1 MVRTESQDELVRG
14 NKAMN
19 EQKAC
24 SEVSEKNL
32 ESLTQII
39 PPRRRLTSVS
49 TGEARRKLR
58 MEARLVIIAGAN
70 RGAIVWLDKD
80 EILIGREATCEVCLK
95 DEEVSRKQCAV
106 KADNGSFRIMD
117 FSSRNGS
124 FVNGVPIREKFLQ
137 HGDKIRIGATEL
149 VFLENDEPPT
159 PTPPVEDKVPE
170 LTNRILYPGSKE
182 LVLEANIAN
191 KIAPYLSPK
200 AVPVQIP
207 VPVAPA
213 LTDVSP
219 IDGNASLFQFIK
231 IIRRQ
236 RWKLLAFVAVAIMAA
251 VGVQLI
257 VPKDYE
263 ATALVKVERHTAG
276 GVVGQEASQV
286 SSVDDMDQ
294 IIATEIELA
303 LSDPVLRPVVERY
316 KLLPVK
322 SKRGVG
328 SVSTGLA
335 QLFQFLRNARGAG
348 VPDPLGPIATAGG
361 SVATM
366 ENTDR
371 TASQQNGPPPI
382 RLDSLKVTRSPSS
395 YLIRISYR
403 AHDPKLAAD
412 VANAVAQSLS
422 EHANDTGKS
431 SYEKLSAL
439 VAQDMSELR
448 SKMQASAQQLAEY
461 EKELNMVDPEQRVTI
476 LSARLGQLNTDLTAA
491 QDERIRR
498 EAILAQVDKSNT
510 LASAQAAQA
519 AAQDPLLSEAVQRLN
534 VARQQFTSVRSYYA
548 EGHPEYVK
556 AQKQVQEVE
565 AQVNELKA
573 RAKERAAA
581 DYQQAL
587 GREKLLSS
595 VLQQSKAE
603 SDSLKART
611 YQYEQIK
618 GEADNDK
625 KIYDDL
631 ATRTR
636 LAGINQ
642 QFQNATVLLAAQ
654 ALAPHEPVFPKLLIN
669 LPVAVILSGILGIL
683 IAVLASVLDN
693 SFADGEEAASQ
704 LRVDVLAEIP
714 YAKGLPG
721 ISREKGLAEDS
732 AFSAK
737 LNAAYREA
745 IRNLRAALNGVS
757 SYRPIRSLVIT
768 SAVPG
773 EGKSTTAAQ
782 LALAYVKAGKRVLL
796 VDANFSRPTLDPH
809 LLVCSTPRK
818 FKVASRVGFTDV
830 LKGKASCTDAIIQLA
845 QPGLSLMPAGR
856 MSRTAADLISTR
868 ASAIMAKLCQDFD
881 LVIVDAPPVLAA
893 SEAQELA
900 AVADAVL
907 LLTKAAETG
916 AKQVSDAMSAL
927 SRARANVVGLV
938 LNQVKSNVV
947 ADARA
952 SYHLEATDSFIL
964 PRLNA

>member
-1 MVRTESQDELVRG
+1 MVCTESNDELVHG
-14 NKAMN
+14 KKAMN
-19 EQKAC
+19 EEKAC
-24 SEVSEKNL
+24 SEVPEMNL
-32 ESLTQII
+32 EGLTQII
-39 PPRRRLTSVS
+39 PPRRRLRSVS

-58 MEARLVIIAGAN
+58 TEARLVIIAGPN
-70 RGAIVWLDKD
+70 KGAIVWLDEE
-80 EILIGREATCEVCLK
+80 EILIGREAKCEVSLI
-95 DEEVSRKQCAV
+95 DEAVSRKQCAV
-106 KADNGSFRIMD
+106 KADKGSFLITD
-117 FSSRNGS
+117 FNSRNGS
-124 FVNGVPIREKFLQ
+124 FVNGVPVHEKVLQ
-137 HGDKIRIGATEL
+137 HGDKIRVGATEL

-159 PTPPVEDKVPE
+159 PTPVEDKILE
-170 LTNRILYPGSKE
+170 LPSRIPYAASTE
-182 LVLEANIAN
+182 LALEANIPN
-191 KIAPYLSPK
+191 KISPCPSPK
-200 AVPVQIP
+200 PALPQIP
-207 VPVAPA
+207 VPGA
-213 LTDVSP
+213 LGLMDMSP
-219 IDGNASLFQFIK
+219 IDGSASLSKLVK

-236 RWKLLAFVAVAIMAA
+236 RWKLLAFVAVAILAA
-251 VGVQLI
+251 VGVQVI
-257 VPKDYE
+257 VPKVYE
-263 ATALVKVERHTAG
+263 GTALVKVERHTAG

-294 IIATEIELA
+294 VIATEIELA
-303 LSDPVLRPVVERY
+303 LSDPVLRPVAERY
-316 KLLPVK
+316 KLLPAK
-322 SKRGVG
+322 SNNR
-328 SVSTGLA
+328 SS
-335 QLFQFLRNARGAG
+335 
-348 VPDPLGPIATAGG
+348 
-361 SVATM
+361 
-366 ENTDR
+366 
-371 TASQQNGPPPI
+371 ASQQNGPAPI
-382 RLDSLKVTRSPSS
+382 RLDALKVTRSPSS

-439 VAQDMSELR
+439 VAQDMSDLR

-476 LSARLGQLNTDLTAA
+476 VSARLGQLNTDLTAA

-498 EAILAQVDKSNT
+498 EAILAQVDNSNT

-519 AAQDPLLSEAVQRLN
+519 AAQDPMLSEALQRLN
-534 VARQQFTSVRSYYA
+534 VTRQQFTSVRSYYA

-565 AQVNELKA
+565 AQVNELRA

-587 GREKLLSS
+587 GREKRLFS
-595 VLQQSKAE
+595 VLQQTKAE
-603 SDSLKART
+603 ADSLKART
-611 YQYEQIK
+611 YQYEQLK
-618 GEADNDK
+618 GEAVNDK

-631 ATRTR
+631 AARTR

-642 QFQNATVLLAAQ
+642 QFQNATVLLAVQ
-654 ALAPHEPVFPKLLIN
+654 ALPAREPVFPKLLIN

-683 IAVLASVLDN
+683 FAVFAGLLDN
-693 SFADGEEAASQ
+693 SFADGEEVASQ

-714 YAKGLPG
+714 HAKGLLG
-721 ISREKGLAEDS
+721 ISAKKGLAEDS

-737 LNAAYREA
+737 LNAAYTEA

-773 EGKSTTAAQ
+773 EGTSTTAAQ
-782 LALAYVKAGKRVLL
+782 LALAYAKTGKRVLL
-796 VDANFSRPTLDPH
+796 VDANFSHPTLDPN
-809 LLVCSTPRK
+809 LLVCSTRRK
-818 FKVASRVGFTDV
+818 FKVDSRVGFTDV
-830 LKGKASCTDAIIQLA
+830 LKGKAACADAIIQLA

-856 MSRTAADLISTR
+856 MSRTAADLIGTR
-868 ASAIMAKLCQDFD
+868 ASAVMAKLCLDFD
-881 LVIVDAPPVLAA
+881 LVLVDAPPVLAA

-900 AVADAVL
+900 GVADGVVL
-907 LLTKAAETG
+907 LTRAAETG
-916 AKQVSDAMSAL
+916 AKQVSDAIWAL

-938 LNQVKSNVV
+938 LNQVKSNDV

-952 SYHLEATDSFIL
+952 SYHLEAINSNDSIIL

>member
-1 MVRTESQDELVRG
+1 MVCTESKDELVDG
-14 NKAMN
+14 KNAMN
-19 EQKAC
+19 ERKAY
-24 SEVSEKNL
+24 SEAPEMNL
-32 ESLTQII
+32 EGLTQII
-39 PPRRRLTSVS
+39 PPRRRLPSAS
-49 TGEARRKLR
+49 TDEARRKLR
-58 MEARLVIIAGAN
+58 TEARLVIITGPN
-70 RGAIVWLDKD
+70 KGMIVWLDKE
-80 EILIGREATCEVCLK
+80 EIVIGREAKCEVSLV
-95 DEEVSRKQCAV
+95 DEAVSRKQCAV
-106 KADNGSFRIMD
+106 KADNGSFLITD

-124 FVNGVPIREKFLQ
+124 FVNGVPIREKVLQ
-137 HGDKIRIGATEL
+137 HGDKIRIGASEL

-159 PTPPVEDKVPE
+159 PMPVEDQSLE
-170 LTNRILYPGSKE
+170 LTNRIAYPGSTE
-182 LVLEANIAN
+182 FALEASIPNRIS
-191 KIAPYLSPK
+191 PYPSPK
-200 AVPVQIP
+200 PVPAQIP
-207 VPVAPA
+207 VPVAPG
-213 LTDVSP
+213 LMDMSP
-219 IDGNASLFQFIK
+219 IDGNASLSKLIK
-231 IIRRQ
+231 VIRRQ
-236 RWKLLAFVAVAIMAA
+236 QWKLLAFVAVAILAA
-251 VGVQLI
+251 VGVQLV
-257 VPKDYE
+257 VPKVYE

-276 GVVGQEASQV
+276 GVVGQEAAQV

-294 IIATEIELA
+294 VIATEIELA

-316 KLLPVK
+316 KLLPAK
-322 SKRGVG
+322 STNRK
-328 SVSTGLA
+328 ST
-335 QLFQFLRNARGAG
+335 
-348 VPDPLGPIATAGG
+348 
-361 SVATM
+361 
-366 ENTDR
+366 
-371 TASQQNGPPPI
+371 SQQNGPAPI

-431 SYEKLSAL
+431 SYEKLSTL
-439 VAQDMSELR
+439 VAQDMSDLR

-476 LSARLGQLNTDLTAA
+476 VSARLSQLNTDLTAA

-498 EAILAQVDKSNT
+498 EAILAQVDNSNT

-519 AAQDPLLSEAVQRLN
+519 AAQDPMLSEALQRLN

-565 AQVNELKA
+565 AQVNELRA

-587 GREKLLSS
+587 GREKRLSS
-595 VLQQSKAE
+595 VLQETKAE
-603 SDSLKART
+603 ADSLKSRT
-611 YQYEQIK
+611 YQYEQLK

-631 ATRTR
+631 STRTR

-654 ALAPHEPVFPKLLIN
+654 ALPARDAVFPKLFIN

-683 IAVLASVLDN
+683 FAVFASVFDN

-714 YAKGLPG
+714 LAKGLLG
-721 ISREKGLAEDS
+721 ISSKKGLAEDS

-737 LNAAYREA
+737 LNAAYTEA

-757 SYRPIRSLVIT
+757 SYRPIRNLVIT

-773 EGKSTTAAQ
+773 EGTSTTAAQ
-782 LALAYVKAGKRVLL
+782 LALAYAKTGKRVLL
-796 VDANFSRPTLDPH
+796 VDANFSHPSLDPN
-809 LLVCSTPRK
+809 LLVCSTPKK
-818 FKVASRVGFTDV
+818 FKVDSRVGFTDV
-830 LKGKASCTDAIIQLA
+830 LKGKASCADAIIQLA

-868 ASAIMAKLCQDFD
+868 ASAVMAKLCLGFD
-881 LVIVDAPPVLAA
+881 LVLVDAPPVLAA

-900 AVADAVL
+900 GVADGVL

-927 SRARANVVGLV
+927 SRARANVIGLV
-938 LNQVKSNVV
+938 LNQVKSNDV

-952 SYHLEATDSFIL
+952 SYHLEALNSNDSIIL

>member
-1 MVRTESQDELVRG
+1 MISTESKHESVRG
-14 NKAMN
+14 KAIN
-19 EQKAC
+19 EEKAC
-24 SEVSEKNL
+24 SEVPENNL
-32 ESLTQII
+32 EGLTQII
-39 PPRRRLTSVS
+39 PPRRRLTNLS
-49 TGEARRKLR
+49 TGEARRKLG

-70 RGAIVWLDKD
+70 RGAIAWLDKG
-80 EILIGREATCEVCLK
+80 EILIGRDATCEVCLK
-95 DEEVSRKQCAV
+95 DEAISRKQCAV
-106 KADNGSFRIMD
+106 KADKGSFLITD

-124 FVNGVPIREKFLQ
+124 FVNGVPIREKVLQ
-137 HGDKIRIGATEL
+137 HGDKIRIGTTEL
-149 VFLENDEPPT
+149 VFLENDEPPSAA
-159 PTPPVEDKVPE
+159 PVEDKVLE
-170 LTNRILYPGSKE
+170 LTNRIPYPGSKE
-182 LVLEANIAN
+182 LVLEANIPN
-191 KIAPYLSPK
+191 QIVPCPSPK
-200 AVPVQIP
+200 PVPVQIP
-207 VPVAPA
+207 VPVAPP

-219 IDGNASLFQFIK
+219 IDGSASLSQFIK

-236 RWKLLAFVAVAIMAA
+236 RRKLLAFVAVAVLAA
-251 VGVQLI
+251 VGVQLV
-257 VPKDYE
+257 VPKVYE
-263 ATALVKVERHTAG
+263 ASALVKVERHTAG

-294 IIATEIELA
+294 VMATEIEMA

-316 KLLPVK
+316 KLLPAK
-322 SKRGVG
+322 SN
-328 SVSTGLA
+328 SS
-335 QLFQFLRNARGAG
+335 
-348 VPDPLGPIATAGG
+348 
-361 SVATM
+361 
-366 ENTDR
+366 
-371 TASQQNGPPPI
+371 ASQQSGPAPI
-382 RLDSLKVTRSPSS
+382 LLRSLTVMRVPSS

-403 AHDPKLAAD
+403 DHDPKLAAD

-422 EHANDTGKS
+422 EHANDTGRS
-431 SYEKLSAL
+431 SYEKLSEL

-448 SKMQASAQQLAEY
+448 SKMQGSAQQLAEY

-476 LSARLGQLNTDLTAA
+476 LSARLTQLNTDLTAA

-498 EAILAQVDKSNT
+498 EAILAQVDNSNS

-519 AAQDPLLSEAVQRLN
+519 AAQDPLLSEALQRLN

-565 AQVNELKA
+565 AQVNELQA

-581 DYQQAL
+581 DYQQAQ
-587 GREKLLSS
+587 GREKRLSS
-595 VLQQSKAE
+595 VLQQTKAE
-603 SDSLKART
+603 ADSLKTRT
-611 YQYEQIK
+611 YQYEQLK

-642 QFQNATVLLAAQ
+642 QFHNATVLLAAQ
-654 ALAPHEPVFPKLLIN
+654 ARTPREAVFPKLLIN

-683 IAVLASVLDN
+683 IAVCASVLNN

-714 YAKGLPG
+714 YAKGLSSIFP
-721 ISREKGLAEDS
+721 EKGLAEGS
-732 AFSAK
+732 ARSAK
-737 LNAAYREA
+737 LNAAYKEA

-757 SYRPIRSLVIT
+757 SHRPIRNLVIT

-782 LALAYVKAGKRVLL
+782 LAVAYAKTGKRVLL
-796 VDANFSRPTLDPH
+796 VDANFSRPTLDPQ
-809 LLVCSTPRK
+809 LLVCSTRRK
-818 FKVASRVGFTDV
+818 FKVASPVGFTDV
-830 LKGKASCTDAIIQLA
+830 LKGKASCSDAIIQLA

-856 MSRTAADLISTR
+856 ISRTAADLISTR
-868 ASAIMAKLCQDFD
+868 VSAVLAKLCLEFD

-900 AVADAVL
+900 GVADGVL
-907 LLTKAAETG
+907 LLTKAAETD
-916 AKQVSDAMSAL
+916 AKQVSDAMAAL

-938 LNQVKSNVV
+938 LNQVKSNDV
-947 ADARA
+947 ADSRA
-952 SYHLEATDSFIL
+952 SYHLGATESFML
-964 PRLNA
+964 PQLNA

>member
-1 MVRTESQDELVRG
+1 MINTETTDESVG
-14 NKAMN
+14 GKQAMN
-19 EQKAC
+19 EQQAC
-24 SEVSEKNL
+24 SQVPENNL
-32 ESLTQII
+32 GCLTQII
-39 PPRRRLTSVS
+39 PPRQRKTYMSRM
-49 TGEARRKLR
+49 GEARRQLR

-80 EILIGREATCEVCLK
+80 EILIGREAICEVCLK
-95 DEEVSRKQCAV
+95 DDAVSRKQCAV
-106 KADNGSFRIMD
+106 KADKGSFLITD

-124 FVNGVPIREKFLQ
+124 FVNGVPIREKVLQ

-149 VFLENDEPPT
+149 VFLENDEPPI
-159 PTPPVEDKVPE
+159 PTPVEDKVLE
-170 LTNRILYPGSKE
+170 LTNRILYPASKE
-182 LVLEANIAN
+182 LVLETNLPNQIARCPSQ
-191 KIAPYLSPK
+191 KP
-200 AVPVQIP
+200 VPVQIP
-207 VPVAPA
+207 VPAGPA

-219 IDGNASLFQFIK
+219 IDGSASLSQFIK
-231 IIRRQ
+231 ILRRH
-236 RWKLLAFVAVAIMAA
+236 RGKLLAFVAVAILAA
-251 VGVQLI
+251 VGFQFI
-257 VPKDYE
+257 VPKVYE
-263 ATALVKVERHTAG
+263 ATAVVKVERHTAG

-294 IIATEIELA
+294 MIATMIELA

-322 SKRGVG
+322 SKNH
-328 SVSTGLA
+328 SA
-335 QLFQFLRNARGAG
+335 
-348 VPDPLGPIATAGG
+348 
-361 SVATM
+361 
-366 ENTDR
+366 
-371 TASQQNGPPPI
+371 ASELNGPAPI
-382 RLDSLKVTRSPSS
+382 VLNSLKVTRVPSS
-395 YLIRISYR
+395 YLIHISYR

-448 SKMQASAQQLAEY
+448 SKMQGSAQQLAEY

-476 LSARLGQLNTDLTAA
+476 LSARLAQLNTDLTTA

-498 EAILAQVDKSNT
+498 EAILAQVDSSNT

-519 AAQDPLLSEAVQRLN
+519 AAQDPLLSEAIQRLN

-565 AQVNELKA
+565 AQVNEIKA

-581 DYQQAL
+581 DYQQAV
-587 GREKLLSS
+587 GREKRLFS
-595 VLQQSKAE
+595 VLQQTKAE
-603 SDSLKART
+603 GDSLKART
-611 YQYEQIK
+611 YQYEQLK

-642 QFQNATVLLAAQ
+642 QFQNATVLLAAL

-669 LPVAVILSGILGIL
+669 LPVAVILSGVLGIL
-683 IAVLASVLDN
+683 VAVFASVLDK

-714 YAKGLPG
+714 HAKGL
-721 ISREKGLAEDS
+721 SSVSSEKALAEDS
-732 AFSAK
+732 ARSAK
-737 LNAAYREA
+737 LNAGYREA
-745 IRNLRAALNGVS
+745 IRKLRAALNGVS
-757 SYRPIRSLVIT
+757 SYRPIRNLVIT

-782 LALAYVKAGKRVLL
+782 LALAYAQTGKRVLL
-796 VDANFSRPTLDPH
+796 VDANFHRPTLD
-809 LLVCSTPRK
+809 RI
-818 FKVASRVGFTDV
+818 FRVASRVGFADV

-845 QPGLSLMPAGR
+845 QPGLSLMPVGQ
-856 MSRTAADLISTR
+856 MSRTAANLISTR
-868 ASAIMAKLCQDFD
+868 ASAVMARLLGYGNFDGSTQLDFD

-900 AVADAVL
+900 AVADGVL
-907 LLTKAAETG
+907 LLTKAGETD

-938 LNQVKSNVV
+938 LNQVKSNAV
-947 ADARA
+947 ADSRD
-952 SYHLEATDSFIL
+952 SYHLEVTGSFML

>member
-1 MVRTESQDELVRG
+1 MIYTQSKDELVLG
-14 NKAMN
+14 KQAMN
-19 EQKAC
+19 EQKAG
-24 SEVSEKNL
+24 SDVPEKNL
-32 ESLTQII
+32 EGFTQII
-39 PPRRRLTSVS
+39 PPVKRLTSVS
-49 TGEARRKLR
+49 TAEARRKLR
-58 MEARLVIIAGAN
+58 MEARLVILAGIN
-70 RGAIVWLDKD
+70 RGRIVWLDKD
-80 EILIGREATCEVCLK
+80 EILIGREEGCEICLN
-95 DEEVSRKQCAV
+95 DEAVSRKQCAV
-106 KADNGSFRIMD
+106 KADNGSFLITD

-124 FVNGVPIREKFLQ
+124 FVNGLRICEKVLQ

-149 VFLENDEPPT
+149 VFLENDELPT
-159 PTPPVEDKVPE
+159 STAVEDNVPK
-170 LTNRILYPGSKE
+170 LPDSMRYLGSKE
-182 LVLEANIAN
+182 LVLEPNIAN
-191 KIAPYLSPK
+191 KVAPYLSPK
-200 AVPVQIP
+200 ADPVQIP

-213 LTDVSP
+213 PTDMSP
-219 IDGNASLFQFIK
+219 IDGSASLSQFIK
-231 IIRRQ
+231 IVRRQ
-236 RWKLLAFVAVAIMAA
+236 RRKLMAFVAVAILAA

-257 VPKDYE
+257 VPKVYE

-294 IIATEIELA
+294 VIATEIELA
-303 LSDPVLRPVVERY
+303 QSDPVLRPVVERY

-322 SKRGVG
+322 SKNSR
-328 SVSTGLA
+328 S
-335 QLFQFLRNARGAG
+335 
-348 VPDPLGPIATAGG
+348 
-361 SVATM
+361 
-366 ENTDR
+366 
-371 TASQQNGPPPI
+371 ASQQNGAAPI
-382 RLDSLKVTRSPSS
+382 RLDALKVTRSPSS

-403 AHDPKLAAD
+403 AHDAKLAAD

-431 SYEKLSAL
+431 SYEKLSTL

-448 SKMQASAQQLAEY
+448 SKMQASAQQLGEY

-498 EAILAQVDKSNT
+498 EAILAQVNNSNT

-556 AQKQVQEVE
+556 AQKQVQEME

-573 RAKERAAA
+573 RARERAAA
-581 DYQQAL
+581 DYEQAL
-587 GREKLLSS
+587 GREKRLSS
-595 VLQQSKAE
+595 VLQQTKAE

-611 YQYEQIK
+611 YQYEQLK
-618 GEADNDK
+618 SEADNDK
-625 KIYDDL
+625 KIYEDL

-642 QFQNATVLLAAQ
+642 QFQNATVMLAGQ
-654 ALAPHEPVFPKLLIN
+654 ALTPRDAVFPKLWIN

-683 IAVLASVLDN
+683 IAVFASVLDN
-693 SFADGEEAASQ
+693 SFADAEEAASQ

-714 YAKGLPG
+714 HAKGLPG
-721 ISREKGLAEDS
+721 ISREKRLAEDS
-732 AFSAK
+732 AFAAK

-768 SAVPG
+768 SAVAG

-782 LALAYVKAGKRVLL
+782 LALAYAKTGKNVLL
-796 VDANFSRPTLDPH
+796 VDANFSRPSLDPH

-818 FKVASRVGFTDV
+818 FKVASTLGFTEV
-830 LKGKASCTDAIIQLA
+830 LKGKASCNDAIIQLE
-845 QPGLSLMPAGR
+845 QPGLSLLPAGR

-868 ASAIMAKLCQDFD
+868 ASAVLTKLYQNFD
-881 LVIVDAPPVLAA
+881 LIIVDAPPVLAA
-893 SEAQELA
+893 AEARELA

-907 LLTKAAETG
+907 LLTKAAETV
-916 AKQVSDAMSAL
+916 AKQVSDAISVL

-938 LNQVKSNVV
+938 LNQVKSNAV
-947 ADARA
+947 AEAHA
-952 SYHLEATDSFIL
+952 SYHLGSTDSLIV

>member
-1 MVRTESQDELVRG
+1 MIYTQSKDELVLG
-14 NKAMN
+14 KQAMN
-19 EQKAC
+19 EQKAG
-24 SEVSEKNL
+24 SEVPEKDL
-32 ESLTQII
+32 EGFTQII
-39 PPRRRLTSVS
+39 PPVKRLTSVS
-49 TGEARRKLR
+49 TAEARRKLR
-58 MEARLVIIAGAN
+58 MEARLVILAGIN
-70 RGAIVWLDKD
+70 RGRVVWLDKD
-80 EILIGREATCEVCLK
+80 EISIGREEGCEICLN
-95 DEEVSRKQCAV
+95 DEAVSRKQCAV
-106 KADNGSFRIMD
+106 KADKGSFLITD
-117 FSSRNGS
+117 FNSRNGS
-124 FVNGVPIREKFLQ
+124 FVNGLRIREKVLQ

-149 VFLENDEPPT
+149 VFLENDELPT
-159 PTPPVEDKVPE
+159 STAVEDNVPK
-170 LTNRILYPGSKE
+170 LTDGMRYPGSKE
-182 LVLEANIAN
+182 LVLGPDIAN
-191 KIAPYLSPK
+191 KLAPYLSSK

-213 LTDVSP
+213 SMDMGP
-219 IDGNASLFQFIK
+219 IDGSASLSQFIK
-231 IIRRQ
+231 IVRRQ
-236 RWKLLAFVAVAIMAA
+236 RWKLTAFVAVAILAA

-257 VPKDYE
+257 VPKVYE

-294 IIATEIELA
+294 VIATEIELA
-303 LSDPVLRPVVERY
+303 QSDPVLRPVVERY

-322 SKRGVG
+322 SKNSR
-328 SVSTGLA
+328 S
-335 QLFQFLRNARGAG
+335 
-348 VPDPLGPIATAGG
+348 
-361 SVATM
+361 
-366 ENTDR
+366 
-371 TASQQNGPPPI
+371 ASQQNGAAPI
-382 RLDSLKVTRSPSS
+382 RLDALKVTRSPSS

-403 AHDPKLAAD
+403 AHDAKLAAD

-431 SYEKLSAL
+431 SYEMLSTL

-448 SKMQASAQQLAEY
+448 SKMQASAQQLGEY

-498 EAILAQVDKSNT
+498 EAILAQVNNSNT

-556 AQKQVQEVE
+556 AQKQVQEME

-573 RAKERAAA
+573 RARERAAA
-581 DYQQAL
+581 DYEQAL
-587 GREKLLSS
+587 GREKRLSS

-611 YQYEQIK
+611 YQYEQLK
-618 GEADNDK
+618 SEADNDK
-625 KIYDDL
+625 KIYEDL

-642 QFQNATVLLAAQ
+642 QFQNATVMLAGR
-654 ALAPHEPVFPKLLIN
+654 ALTPRDAVFPKLSIN

-683 IAVLASVLDN
+683 IAVFASVLDN
-693 SFADGEEAASQ
+693 SFADAEEAASQ

-714 YAKGLPG
+714 HAKGLPG
-721 ISREKGLAEDS
+721 ISREKRLVEDS
-732 AFSAK
+732 AFAAK

-757 SYRPIRSLVIT
+757 NDRPIRSLVIT
-768 SAVPG
+768 SAVAG

-782 LALAYVKAGKRVLL
+782 LALAYAKTGKNVLL

-818 FKVASRVGFTDV
+818 FKVASTLGFTEV
-830 LKGKASCTDAIIQLA
+830 LKGKASCNDAIIQLE
-845 QPGLSLMPAGR
+845 QPGLSLLPAGR

-868 ASAIMAKLCQDFD
+868 ASAVLTKLYQNFD
-881 LVIVDAPPVLAA
+881 LIIVDAPPVLAA
-893 SEAQELA
+893 AEAQELA

-907 LLTKAAETG
+907 LLTKAAETA
-916 AKQVSDAMSAL
+916 AKQVSDAISVL

-938 LNQVKSNVV
+938 LNQVKSNPV
-947 ADARA
+947 ADAHA
-952 SYHLEATDSFIL
+952 SYHLGSTDSLIV
-964 PRLNA
+964 PRLKA

>member
-1 MVRTESQDELVRG
+1 MIYTQSKDELVLG
-14 NKAMN
+14 KQAMN
-19 EQKAC
+19 EQKAG
-24 SEVSEKNL
+24 SEVPEKNL
-32 ESLTQII
+32 EGFTQII
-39 PPRRRLTSVS
+39 PPVKRLTSVS
-49 TGEARRKLR
+49 TAEARRKLR
-58 MEARLVIIAGAN
+58 MEARLVILAGIN
-70 RGAIVWLDKD
+70 RGRVVWLDKD
-80 EILIGREATCEVCLK
+80 EILIGREEGCEICLN
-95 DEEVSRKQCAV
+95 DEAVSRKQCAV
-106 KADNGSFRIMD
+106 KADNGSFLITD
-117 FSSRNGS
+117 FTSRNGS
-124 FVNGVPIREKFLQ
+124 FVNGLRIREKVLQ

-149 VFLENDEPPT
+149 VFLENDELPT
-159 PTPPVEDKVPE
+159 STAVEDNVPK
-170 LTNRILYPGSKE
+170 LTDGMRYPGSKE
-182 LVLEANIAN
+182 LVLEPNIAN
-191 KIAPYLSPK
+191 KVAPYLSPR

-213 LTDVSP
+213 PTDMSP
-219 IDGNASLFQFIK
+219 IDGSASLSQFIK
-231 IIRRQ
+231 IVRRQ
-236 RWKLLAFVAVAIMAA
+236 RWKLMAFVAVATLAV

-257 VPKDYE
+257 VPKVYE

-294 IIATEIELA
+294 VIATEIELA
-303 LSDPVLRPVVERY
+303 QSDPVLRPVVERY

-322 SKRGVG
+322 SKNSR
-328 SVSTGLA
+328 S
-335 QLFQFLRNARGAG
+335 
-348 VPDPLGPIATAGG
+348 
-361 SVATM
+361 
-366 ENTDR
+366 
-371 TASQQNGPPPI
+371 ASQQNGAAPI
-382 RLDSLKVTRSPSS
+382 RLDALKVTRSPSS

-403 AHDPKLAAD
+403 AHDAKLAAD

-431 SYEKLSAL
+431 SYEKLSTL

-448 SKMQASAQQLAEY
+448 SKMQASAQQLGEY

-498 EAILAQVDKSNT
+498 EAILAQVNNSNT

-556 AQKQVQEVE
+556 AQKQVQEME

-581 DYQQAL
+581 DYEQAL
-587 GREKLLSS
+587 GREKRLSS
-595 VLQQSKAE
+595 VLQQTKEE

-611 YQYEQIK
+611 YQYEQLK
-618 GEADNDK
+618 SEADNDK
-625 KIYDDL
+625 KIYEDL

-642 QFQNATVLLAAQ
+642 QFQNATVMLAGQ
-654 ALAPHEPVFPKLLIN
+654 ALTPPDAVFPKLWIN

-683 IAVLASVLDN
+683 IAVFASVLDN
-693 SFADGEEAASQ
+693 SFADAEEAASQ

-714 YAKGLPG
+714 HAKGLPG
-721 ISREKGLAEDS
+721 ISREKELAEDS
-732 AFSAK
+732 AFAAK

-745 IRNLRAALNGVS
+745 SRNLRAALNGVS

-768 SAVPG
+768 SAVAG

-782 LALAYVKAGKRVLL
+782 LALAYAKTGKNVLL
-796 VDANFSRPTLDPH
+796 VDANFSRPTLDPR

-818 FKVASRVGFTDV
+818 FKVASTLGFTEV
-830 LKGKASCTDAIIQLA
+830 LKGKASCNDAIIQLE
-845 QPGLSLMPAGR
+845 QPGLSLLPAGR

-868 ASAIMAKLCQDFD
+868 ASAVLTKLYQNFD
-881 LVIVDAPPVLAA
+881 LIIVDAPPVLAA
-893 SEAQELA
+893 AEAQELA

-907 LLTKAAETG
+907 LLTKASETV
-916 AKQVSDAMSAL
+916 AKQVSDAISVL

-938 LNQVKSNVV
+938 LNQVKSNAV
-947 ADARA
+947 ADAHA
-952 SYHLEATDSFIL
+952 SYHLGSTDSLIV

>member
-1 MVRTESQDELVRG
+1 MFCTQSKDELVLG
-14 NKAMN
+14 KQSMN
-19 EQKAC
+19 EQKAG
-24 SEVSEKNL
+24 SEVPEKSL
-32 ESLTQII
+32 EGFTQII
-39 PPRRRLTSVS
+39 PPGKRLTSVS
-49 TGEARRKLR
+49 TAEARRKLR
-58 MEARLVIIAGAN
+58 TEARLVIIAGIN
-70 RGAIVWLDKD
+70 RGRIVWLDKD
-80 EILIGREATCEVCLK
+80 EISIGREDGCEVCLN
-95 DEEVSRKQCAV
+95 DEAVSRKQCAV
-106 KADNGSFRIMD
+106 KADNGSFLITD

-124 FVNGVPIREKFLQ
+124 FVNGLRIREKVLQ
-137 HGDKIRIGATEL
+137 HGDKIRVGATEL
-149 VFLENDEPPT
+149 VFLENDELPT
-159 PTPPVEDKVPE
+159 SAPIEDIVPK
-170 LTNRILYPGSKE
+170 LTDGIPYPGSKE
-182 LVLEANIAN
+182 FVLESNIAN
-191 KIAPYLSPK
+191 KIAPYPSPNP
-200 AVPVQIP
+200 VPVQIP
-207 VPVAPA
+207 MPVAPA
-213 LTDVSP
+213 LRDMSP
-219 IDGNASLFQFIK
+219 IDGSASLSQFIK

-236 RWKLLAFVAVAIMAA
+236 RRKLLAFVAVAILAA

-257 VPKDYE
+257 VPKVYE

-294 IIATEIELA
+294 VIATQIELA
-303 LSDPVLRPVVERY
+303 QSDPVLRPVVERY

-322 SKRGVG
+322 SKNSR
-328 SVSTGLA
+328 S
-335 QLFQFLRNARGAG
+335 
-348 VPDPLGPIATAGG
+348 
-361 SVATM
+361 
-366 ENTDR
+366 
-371 TASQQNGPPPI
+371 ASQQNGPASPI

-403 AHDPKLAAD
+403 AHDAKLAAD

-431 SYEKLSAL
+431 SYEKLSTL

-476 LSARLGQLNTDLTAA
+476 LSARLSQLNTDLTAA

-498 EAILAQVDKSNT
+498 EAIQAQVDNSDT

-556 AQKQVQEVE
+556 AQKQVDEME

-587 GREKLLSS
+587 GREKRLFS
-595 VLQQSKAE
+595 VLQQTKAE

-611 YQYEQIK
+611 YQYEQLK
-618 GEADNDK
+618 SEADNDK
-625 KIYDDL
+625 KIYGDL
-631 ATRTR
+631 ATQTR

-654 ALAPHEPVFPKLLIN
+654 ALTPSDAVFPKLSIN

-683 IAVLASVLDN
+683 IAIFASVLDN
-693 SFADGEEAASQ
+693 RFADAEEAASQ

-714 YAKGLPG
+714 HAKGLPG
-721 ISREKGLAEDS
+721 SSREKGLAEDL

-768 SAVPG
+768 SAVAG

-782 LALAYVKAGKRVLL
+782 LALAYAKTGKNVLL
-796 VDANFSRPTLDPH
+796 VDANFSRPSLDPR

-818 FKVASRVGFTDV
+818 FKVASTLGFTEV
-830 LKGKASCTDAIIQLA
+830 LKGKASCADAIIQLE

-868 ASAIMAKLCQDFD
+868 ASAVLTKLCQDFD
-881 LVIVDAPPVLAA
+881 LIIVDAPPVLAA
-893 SEAQELA
+893 AEAQELA

-907 LLTKAAETG
+907 LLTKATETG
-916 AKQVSDAMSAL
+916 AKQVSDAISVL

-938 LNQVKSNVV
+938 LNQVKSNAV
-947 ADARA
+947 ADAYA
-952 SYHLEATDSFIL
+952 SYHLGSTDSLIL
-964 PRLNA
+964 PRLNV

>member
-1 MVRTESQDELVRG
+1 MLSTESKNDSVRG
-14 NKAMN
+14 KQAIN
-19 EQKAC
+19 EPKAC
-24 SEVSEKNL
+24 SEVLDNL
-32 ESLTQII
+32 ENLTQII
-39 PPRRRLTSVS
+39 PPRRRLTSMS

-58 MEARLVIIAGAN
+58 MQARLVIIAGAHK
-70 RGAIVWLDKD
+70 GTIVWLDKA
-80 EILIGREATCEVCLK
+80 EILIGREASCEVCLE
-95 DEEVSRKQCAV
+95 DEAVSRKQCAV
-106 KADNGSFRIMD
+106 KAENGLFLITD

-124 FVNGVPIREKFLQ
+124 FVNGAQIREKVLQ

-149 VFLENDEPPT
+149 VFLENEEPT
-159 PTPPVEDKVPE
+159 PTPLEDKVLE
-170 LTNRILYPGSKE
+170 VTNRISYPGSKE
-182 LVLEANIAN
+182 LVLEANIRN
-191 KIAPYLSPK
+191 KMASCPSPK
-200 AVPVQIP
+200 PVPVQIP
-207 VPVAPA
+207 VPLAPA

-219 IDGNASLFQFIK
+219 LDGRASVSQFIK

-236 RWKLLAFVAVAIMAA
+236 RRKLLAFVAVAVLLAL
-251 VGVQLI
+251 GFQLM
-257 VPKDYE
+257 VPKVYE

-276 GVVGQEASQV
+276 GVVGQEAAQV

-316 KLLPVK
+316 KLLPAK
-322 SKRGVG
+322 SKYR
-328 SVSTGLA
+328 SSA
-335 QLFQFLRNARGAG
+335 
-348 VPDPLGPIATAGG
+348 
-361 SVATM
+361 
-366 ENTDR
+366 
-371 TASQQNGPPPI
+371 QQNGPAPI
-382 RLDSLKVTRSPSS
+382 LLPSLKVTRVPSS

-412 VANAVAQSLS
+412 VANALAQSLS

-431 SYEKLSAL
+431 SYEKLSEL

-448 SKMQASAQQLAEY
+448 SKMQASAQQLAAY
-461 EKELNMVDPEQRVTI
+461 EKELNMVDPEQRITI
-476 LSARLGQLNTDLTAA
+476 VGARLAQLNTDLTAA

-498 EAILAQVDKSNT
+498 EAILAQVDNSNT

-519 AAQDPLLSEAVQRLN
+519 AAQDPLLSEAIQRLN

-548 EGHPEYVK
+548 EGHPEYMK

-587 GREKLLSS
+587 GRERRLSS
-595 VLQQSKAE
+595 VLQQTKAE
-603 SDSLKART
+603 GDSLKSRT
-611 YQYEQIK
+611 YLYEQLK

-625 KIYDDL
+625 KIFDDL
-631 ATRTR
+631 STRTR

-642 QFQNATVLLAAQ
+642 QFQNATVLLAAP
-654 ALAPHEPVFPKLLIN
+654 ALASHEAVFPKLLIN

-683 IAVLASVLDN
+683 VAVFSSVLDN
-693 SFADGEEAASQ
+693 SFADAEEAASQ
-704 LRVDVLAEIP
+704 LSVDVLAEIP
-714 YAKGLPG
+714 HVKDLLG
-721 ISREKGLAEDS
+721 ISREKGLAENS
-732 AFSAK
+732 AVSSR

-745 IRNLRAALNGVS
+745 IRKLRAALNGVS
-757 SYRPIRSLVIT
+757 SYRPLRNLVIT

-782 LALAYVKAGKRVLL
+782 LALAYAKTGKRVLL
-796 VDANFSRPTLDPH
+796 VDANLSRPTLDPQ

-818 FKVASRVGFTDV
+818 FKVASQVGFSDV
-830 LKGKASCTDAIIQLA
+830 LKGKASCADAIIQLA

-868 ASAIMAKLCQDFD
+868 ASAVMAKLCRDFD

-900 AVADAVL
+900 RVADGVL
-907 LLTKAAETG
+907 LLTKAAETD

-927 SRARANVVGLV
+927 SRAGANLVGLV
-938 LNQVKSNVV
+938 LNQVKAN
-947 ADARA
+947 DAVDSRA
-952 SYHLEATDSFIL
+952 SYHLGVNDSFIL

>member
-1 MVRTESQDELVRG
+1 MVNTESKNESAARKQ
-14 NKAMN
+14 AMS
-19 EQKAC
+19 EPDAC
-24 SEVSEKNL
+24 SEAPENL
-32 ESLTQII
+32 GCLTQII
-39 PPRRRLTSVS
+39 PPKERMRYMTRM
-49 TGEARRKLR
+49 GEARKPRI
-58 MEARLVIIAGAN
+58 EARLVIIAGAN
-70 RGAIVWLDKD
+70 RGAVVWLDKD
-80 EILIGREATCEVCLK
+80 EILIGRAAICELCLQ
-95 DEEVSRKQCAV
+95 DESVSRKQCAV
-106 KADNGSFRIMD
+106 KADNGSFLIMD
-117 FSSRNGS
+117 FDSRNGS
-124 FVNGVPIREKFLQ
+124 FVNGVAIREKVLQ

-149 VFLENDEPPT
+149 VFLANGEAPT
-159 PTPPVEDKVPE
+159 PVEDNVSEP
-170 LTNRILYPGSKE
+170 TDRILDPRAKE
-182 LVLEANIAN
+182 FVLEAHVPNHLARWS
-191 KIAPYLSPK
+191 SPK
-200 AVPVQIP
+200 PAPVQIP
-207 VPVAPA
+207 VPLAAA

-219 IDGNASLFQFIK
+219 VDGGASLAQFIK

-236 RWKLLAFVAVAIMAA
+236 RWKLMAFVAVAILSA
-251 VGVQLI
+251 VGFQFV
-257 VPKDYE
+257 VPKVYE
-263 ATALVKVERHTAG
+263 ASALVKIERHTAG

-294 IIATEIELA
+294 VIATEIELA

-322 SKRGVG
+322 SNKH
-328 SVSTGLA
+328 
-335 QLFQFLRNARGAG
+335 GAA
-348 VPDPLGPIATAGG
+348 D
-361 SVATM
+361 
-366 ENTDR
+366 E
-371 TASQQNGPPPI
+371 NGPAPI
-382 RLDSLKVTRSPSS
+382 VLHSLKVMRAPSS

-431 SYEKLSAL
+431 SYEKLSDM

-476 LSARLGQLNTDLTAA
+476 LSARLSQLNTDLTAA

-498 EAILAQVDKSNT
+498 EAILAQVDNSNT

-519 AAQDPLLSEAVQRLN
+519 AAQDPLLSEAIQRLN
-534 VARQQFTSVRSYYA
+534 MARQQFTSVRSYYA

-587 GREKLLSS
+587 GREKRLFS
-595 VLQQSKAE
+595 VLQQTKAE
-603 SDSLKART
+603 ADSLKARA
-611 YQYEQIK
+611 YQYELLK

-654 ALAPHEPVFPKLLIN
+654 ALAPREAVFPKLLIN
-669 LPVAVILSGILGIL
+669 LPLAVILSGILGIL
-683 IAVLASVLDN
+683 IAVFSSVLDN

-714 YAKGLPG
+714 HAKGL
-721 ISREKGLAEDS
+721 SSLFSEKGLAEGS
-732 AFSAK
+732 ARSAK

-768 SAVPG
+768 SALPG

-782 LALAYVKAGKRVLL
+782 LAVAYAKTGKRVLL
-796 VDANFSRPTLDPH
+796 VDANFSRPTLDPQ
-809 LLVCSTPRK
+809 LRVCSTRRK
-818 FKVASRVGFTDV
+818 FKVASPVGFTDV
-830 LKGKASCTDAIIQLA
+830 LKGKASCADAIVQLA
-845 QPGLSLMPAGR
+845 QPGLSLMLAGR

-868 ASAIMAKLCQDFD
+868 ASAVLAKLCLDFD
-881 LVIVDAPPVLAA
+881 LVIVDAPPVLTA

-900 AVADAVL
+900 GVADGVL

-938 LNQVKSNVV
+938 LNQVKSNEV
-947 ADARA
+947 ADSRA
-952 SYHLEATDSFIL
+952 SYHLDATESFML
-964 PRLNA
+964 PQLNA

>member
-1 MVRTESQDELVRG
+1 MIGTESKDESVRG
-14 NKAMN
+14 QQAMN
-19 EQKAC
+19 EQEAC
-24 SEVSEKNL
+24 PEVPKKNL
-32 ESLTQII
+32 ECLTLII
-39 PPRRRLTSVS
+39 PPKERKAYMTRL
-49 TGEARRKLR
+49 GQARRKPR
-58 MEARLVIIAGAN
+58 IEARLVTIAGAN

-80 EILIGREATCEVCLK
+80 EILIGREAICEVCLS
-95 DEEVSRKQCAV
+95 DEAVSRKQCAV
-106 KADNGSFRIMD
+106 KADNESFRIMD
-117 FSSRNGS
+117 FGSRNGT

-137 HGDKIRIGATEL
+137 HGDKIRIGGTEL
-149 VFLENDEPPT
+149 VFLDNDEAAT
-159 PTPPVEDKVPE
+159 PPPVEEKVLE
-170 LTNRILYPGSKE
+170 LTHAIPYSGSKE
-182 LVLEANIAN
+182 LVREANIPN
-191 KIAPYLSPK
+191 KIAPCPAPK
-200 AVPVQIP
+200 PVPVQIP
-207 VPVAPA
+207 VPAASAA
-213 LTDVSP
+213 LTDASP
-219 IDGNASLFQFIK
+219 IDGSASLSQFIK

-236 RWKLLAFVAVAIMAA
+236 RWKIMAFVAIAILAA
-251 VGVQLI
+251 VAFQFF
-257 VPKDYE
+257 VPKVYE
-263 ATALVKVERHTAG
+263 ATATVKVERHTAG

-322 SKRGVG
+322 SKNP
-328 SVSTGLA
+328 SVDLDRSFFKILSRSISSGKY
-335 QLFQFLRNARGAG
+335 
-348 VPDPLGPIATAGG
+348 ATA
-361 SVATM
+361 AP
-366 ENTDR
+366 E
-371 TASQQNGPPPI
+371 QNGAAPI
-382 RLDSLKVTRSPSS
+382 VLHSLKVTRVPSS
-395 YLIRISYR
+395 YLMRISYR

-439 VAQDMSELR
+439 VSQDMSELHL
-448 SKMQASAQQLAEY
+448 KMQASAKQLAEY

-498 EAILAQVDKSNT
+498 EAILAQVGNSNT

-519 AAQDPLLSEAVQRLN
+519 AAQDPLLSEALQRLN

-565 AQVNELKA
+565 AQVNELKG
-573 RAKERAAA
+573 RAKERSAA
-581 DYQQAL
+581 DYEQAL
-587 GREKLLSS
+587 GREKRLFSI
-595 VLQQSKAE
+595 LQQTKAE
-603 SDSLKART
+603 ADSLKART
-611 YQYEQIK
+611 YQYEQLK
-618 GEADNDK
+618 GEAENDK

-669 LPVAVILSGILGIL
+669 VPVAVILSSILGVL
-683 IAVLASVLDN
+683 IAVLASLFSN

-704 LRVDVLAEIP
+704 LRLDVLAEIP
-714 YAKGLPG
+714 YTKALSSVFPEKGL
-721 ISREKGLAEDS
+721 LAEDS
-732 AFSAK
+732 ARSAK

-745 IRNLRAALNGVS
+745 IRKLRATLNGVS
-757 SYRPIRSLVIT
+757 SYRPIRNLVIT

-782 LALAYVKAGKRVLL
+782 LALAYAQTGKRVLL
-796 VDANFSRPTLDPH
+796 VDANFHRPAVD
-809 LLVCSTPRK
+809 SI
-818 FKVASRVGFTDV
+818 FKVASPVGFADV
-830 LKGKASCTDAIIQLA
+830 LKGTASCGDAIIRSPH
-845 QPGLSLMPAGR
+845 PGLFLMPVGR

-868 ASAIMAKLCQDFD
+868 ASAVLASLLGYGNFDCATQLDFD

-900 AVADAVL
+900 GVADGVL
-907 LLTKAAETG
+907 LLTKAGETD
-916 AKQVSDAMSAL
+916 AKEVTDAISVL

-938 LNQVKSNVV
+938 LNQVKSQDA
-947 ADARA
+947 ADSHA
-952 SYHLEATDSFIL
+952 SYHLEMTGSYML

>member
-32 ESLTQII
+32 KSLTQII
-39 PPRRRLTSVS
+39 PPRRRLTSLS

-95 DEEVSRKQCAV
+95 DETVSRKQCAV

-159 PTPPVEDKVPE
+159 PTPAEDKVLE
-170 LTNRILYPGSKE
+170 LTNRILNPGSNE
-182 LVLEANIAN
+182 CALEANIPN
-191 KIAPYLSPK
+191 KIAPCLFPK
-200 AVPVQIP
+200 PVPVQFP

-316 KLLPVK
+316 KLLPVR
-322 SKRGVG
+322 SN
-328 SVSTGLA
+328 SYS
-335 QLFQFLRNARGAG
+335 
-348 VPDPLGPIATAGG
+348 
-361 SVATM
+361 S
-366 ENTDR
+366 
-371 TASQQNGPPPI
+371 ASQQNAPAPI
-382 RLDSLKVTRSPSS
+382 LLHSLKVTRAPSS

-431 SYEKLSAL
+431 SYEKLSEL
-439 VAQDMSELR
+439 VAHDMSELR
-448 SKMQASAQQLAEY
+448 AKMEASAQQLAEY
-461 EKELNMVDPEQRVTI
+461 EKELNMVDPEQRVTV
-476 LSARLGQLNTDLTAA
+476 LSARLSQLNTDLTAA

-498 EAILAQVDKSNT
+498 EAILAQVENSNT

-556 AQKQVQEVE
+556 AQKQVEEVE

-587 GREKLLSS
+587 GREKRLFS
-595 VLQQSKAE
+595 VLQQTKAE
-603 SDSLKART
+603 GDGLKARA
-611 YQYEQIK
+611 YQYEQLK

-642 QFQNATVLLAAQ
+642 QFHDATVLLAAQ
-654 ALAPHEPVFPKLLIN
+654 ALAPHEPIFPNLLIN

-714 YAKGLPG
+714 YAKGLPS
-721 ISREKGLAEDS
+721 ISAEKGLAEDS

-782 LALAYVKAGKRVLL
+782 LALAYAKAGKRVLL

-818 FKVASRVGFTDV
+818 FKFASRVGFTDV
-830 LKGKASCTDAIIQLA
+830 LKGKASCADAIIQLA

-881 LVIVDAPPVLAA
+881 LIIVDAPPVLAA

-900 AVADAVL
+900 RVADGAL
-907 LLTKAAETG
+907 LLTKAAETD

-938 LNQVKSNVV
+938 LNQVKSNDV

>member
-1 MVRTESQDELVRG
+1 MIYTESKDAVSGKQ
-14 NKAMN
+14 AMN
-19 EQKAC
+19 EEKAC
-24 SEVSEKNL
+24 SDVPERNL
-32 ESLTQII
+32 ECLTQII
-39 PPRRRLTSVS
+39 PPRRSTYGS
-49 TGEARRKLR
+49 TGEARRNLR

-80 EILIGREATCEVCLK
+80 EILIGREAPCEICLK
-95 DEEVSRKQCAV
+95 DEAVSRKQCAV
-106 KADNGSFRIMD
+106 KADNGSFLIVD

-124 FVNGVPIREKFLQ
+124 FVNGVAISEKVLQ

-159 PTPPVEDKVPE
+159 PTPVEDKVPK
-170 LTNRILYPGSKE
+170 LTNPIPYPESKE
-182 LVLEANIAN
+182 LVLEANISD
-191 KIAPYLSPK
+191 KMVPCPSPK
-200 AVPVQIP
+200 PVPVQIP

-219 IDGNASLFQFIK
+219 IDGSASLSQFIK

-236 RWKLLAFVAVAIMAA
+236 RGKLLAFVAVAILAA

-257 VPKDYE
+257 VPKVYE
-263 ATALVKVERHTAG
+263 ATALVKVERHSAG

-294 IIATEIELA
+294 VLATEIELA

-316 KLLPVK
+316 KLLPKK
-322 SKRGVG
+322 SDKY
-328 SVSTGLA
+328 SS
-335 QLFQFLRNARGAG
+335 
-348 VPDPLGPIATAGG
+348 PL
-361 SVATM
+361 
-366 ENTDR
+366 
-371 TASQQNGPPPI
+371 QQNGPAPI
-382 RLDSLKVTRSPSS
+382 LLPSLKVTRAPSS

-403 AHDPKLAAD
+403 AHNPKLAAD

-431 SYEKLSAL
+431 SYEKLSTL

-476 LSARLGQLNTDLTAA
+476 LSARLAQLNTDLTTA
-491 QDERIRR
+491 QDDRIRR
-498 EAILAQVDKSNT
+498 EAILAQVNDSNT

-519 AAQDPLLSEAVQRLN
+519 AAQDPLLSEAIQRLN

-548 EGHPEYVK
+548 ESHPEYVK

-565 AQVNELKA
+565 AQVNEIKG

-581 DYQQAL
+581 DYQQAQ
-587 GREKLLSS
+587 GREKRLFS
-595 VLQQSKAE
+595 VLQQTKTEA
-603 SDSLKART
+603 DSLKSRT
-611 YQYEQIK
+611 YQYQQLK

-654 ALAPHEPVFPKLLIN
+654 ALAPREAVFPKLLIN
-669 LPVAVILSGILGIL
+669 LPLAVILSGILGIL
-683 IAVLASVLDN
+683 IAVFSSVLDN

-714 YAKGLPG
+714 HAKGL
-721 ISREKGLAEDS
+721 SSLFSEKGLAEGS
-732 AFSAK
+732 ARSAK

-768 SAVPG
+768 SALPG

-782 LALAYVKAGKRVLL
+782 LAVAYAKTGKRVLL
-796 VDANFSRPTLDPH
+796 VDANFSRPTLDPQ
-809 LLVCSTPRK
+809 LRVCSTRRK
-818 FKVASRVGFTDV
+818 FKVASPVGFTDV
-830 LKGKASCTDAIIQLA
+830 LKGKASCADAIVQLA
-845 QPGLSLMPAGR
+845 QPGLSLMLAGR

-868 ASAIMAKLCQDFD
+868 ASAVLAKLCLDFD
-881 LVIVDAPPVLAA
+881 LVIVDAPPVLTA

-900 AVADAVL
+900 GVADGVL

-938 LNQVKSNVV
+938 LNQVKSNEV
-947 ADARA
+947 ADSRA
-952 SYHLEATDSFIL
+952 SYHLDATESFML
-964 PRLNA
+964 PQLNA

>member
-1 MVRTESQDELVRG
+1 MIYTQSKDEVVLG
-14 NKAMN
+14 KQSMNK
-19 EQKAC
+19 QKAG
-24 SEVSEKNL
+24 SEVPEKNL
-32 ESLTQII
+32 EGFTQII
-39 PPRRRLTSVS
+39 PPVKRLTSVS
-49 TGEARRKLR
+49 TAEARRKLR
-58 MEARLVIIAGAN
+58 MEARLVIIAGIN
-70 RGAIVWLDKD
+70 RGRIVWLDKD
-80 EILIGREATCEVCLK
+80 EISIGREDGCEVCLN
-95 DEEVSRKQCAV
+95 DEAVSRKQCAV
-106 KADNGSFRIMD
+106 KADNGSFLITD

-124 FVNGVPIREKFLQ
+124 FVNGLRIREKVLQ
-137 HGDKIRIGATEL
+137 HGDKIRVGATEL
-149 VFLENDEPPT
+149 VFLENDELPT
-159 PTPPVEDKVPE
+159 STPIEDNVLK
-170 LTNRILYPGSKE
+170 LTDGIPQPGSKE
-182 LVLEANIAN
+182 FLLESNIAN
-191 KIAPYLSPK
+191 KIAPNPSLKP
-200 AVPVQIP
+200 VPVQIP
-207 VPVAPA
+207 LPVTPA
-213 LTDVSP
+213 LTDMSP
-219 IDGNASLFQFIK
+219 IDGSASLSQFIK

-236 RWKLLAFVAVAIMAA
+236 RWKLLAFVAVAILAA

-257 VPKDYE
+257 VPKVYE

-276 GVVGQEASQV
+276 GVVGLEASQV

-294 IIATEIELA
+294 VIATEIELA
-303 LSDPVLRPVVERY
+303 QSDPVLRPVVERY

-322 SKRGVG
+322 SKNSR
-328 SVSTGLA
+328 S
-335 QLFQFLRNARGAG
+335 
-348 VPDPLGPIATAGG
+348 
-361 SVATM
+361 
-366 ENTDR
+366 
-371 TASQQNGPPPI
+371 ASQQNGPASPI

-403 AHDPKLAAD
+403 AHDAKLAAD

-431 SYEKLSAL
+431 SYEKLSTL

-448 SKMQASAQQLAEY
+448 SKMRASAQQLAEY

-476 LSARLGQLNTDLTAA
+476 LSARLGQLNTNLTAA

-498 EAILAQVDKSNT
+498 EAILAQVDSSNT

-556 AQKQVQEVE
+556 AQKQVQEME

-587 GREKLLSS
+587 GREKRLSS

-611 YQYEQIK
+611 YQYEQLK
-618 GEADNDK
+618 SEADNDK
-625 KIYDDL
+625 KIYEDL

-642 QFQNATVLLAAQ
+642 QFQNATVLFAAQ
-654 ALAPHEPVFPKLLIN
+654 ALTPSDAVFPNLLIN
-669 LPVAVILSGILGIL
+669 LPVAAILSGILGIL
-683 IAVLASVLDN
+683 IAVFASVLDN
-693 SFADGEEAASQ
+693 RFADAEEAASQ

-714 YAKGLPG
+714 HAKGLPG

-768 SAVPG
+768 SAVAG

-782 LALAYVKAGKRVLL
+782 LALAYAKTGKNVLL
-796 VDANFSRPTLDPH
+796 VDANFSRPTLDPR
-809 LLVCSTPRK
+809 LLVCLTPRK
-818 FKVASRVGFTDV
+818 FKVASTLGFTEV
-830 LKGKASCTDAIIQLA
+830 LKGKASCADAIIQLE

-868 ASAIMAKLCQDFD
+868 ASAVLTKLYQDFD
-881 LVIVDAPPVLAA
+881 LIIVDAPPVLAA
-893 SEAQELA
+893 AEAQELA

-916 AKQVSDAMSAL
+916 AKQVSDAISIL

-938 LNQVKSNVV
+938 LNQVKSNAV
-947 ADARA
+947 ADAYA
-952 SYHLEATDSFIL
+952 SYHLGSTDSLIL

>member
-1 MVRTESQDELVRG
+1 MVCTESKDELVDG
-14 NKAMN
+14 KKAVN

-24 SEVSEKNL
+24 PDLPEMSL
-32 ESLTQII
+32 EGLTQII

-49 TGEARRKLR
+49 AGEPARKLFTD
-58 MEARLVIIAGAN
+58 AKLVIIAGPN
-70 RGAIVWLDKD
+70 KGAIVWLDRD
-80 EILIGREATCEVCLK
+80 EIVIGREASCELSLV
-95 DEEVSRKQCAV
+95 DEAVSRKQCAV
-106 KADNGSFRIMD
+106 KADKGSFLITD
-117 FSSRNGS
+117 FNSRNGS
-124 FVNGVPIREKFLQ
+124 FVNGVLVREKVLQ

-159 PTPPVEDKVPE
+159 PSPE
-170 LTNRILYPGSKE
+170 EEKGLDLTRRMPYPASTE
-182 LVLEANIAN
+182 LMLEANIPN
-191 KIAPYLSPK
+191 NIAPCTFPK
-200 AVPVQIP
+200 SLLPQVS

-213 LTDVSP
+213 FADASP
-219 IDGNASLFQFIK
+219 LDGGASLSRFIK
-231 IIRRQ
+231 VIRRQ
-236 RWKLLAFVAVAIMAA
+236 QWKLLTFVAVAILIA

-257 VPKDYE
+257 VPKVYE
-263 ATALVKVERHTAG
+263 GTALVKVERHTAG

-303 LSDPVLRPVVERY
+303 LSDPVLRPVAEKY
-316 KLLPVK
+316 NLMPLK
-322 SKRGVG
+322 SSKHQ
-328 SVSTGLA
+328 S
-335 QLFQFLRNARGAG
+335 
-348 VPDPLGPIATAGG
+348 
-361 SVATM
+361 
-366 ENTDR
+366 
-371 TASQQNGPPPI
+371 ASPQNGPAPI
-382 RLDSLKVTRSPSS
+382 RLNSLKVMRSPSS

-439 VAQDMSELR
+439 VNQDMSELR

-476 LSARLGQLNTDLTAA
+476 VSARLAQLNTDLTAA

-498 EAILAQVDKSNT
+498 EAILAQVDSSNT

-565 AQVNELKA
+565 AQVNELKS

-587 GREKLLSS
+587 GREKRLSS
-595 VLQQSKAE
+595 VLQETKAE
-603 SDSLKART
+603 ADSLKSRT
-611 YQYEQIK
+611 YQYEQLK

-654 ALAPHEPVFPKLLIN
+654 ALPPREAIFPKLFIN

-683 IAVLASVLDN
+683 FAVFSSVFDN
-693 SFADGEEAASQ
+693 SFADGEEAAIQ
-704 LRVDVLAEIP
+704 LRVDVLAELP
-714 YAKGLPG
+714 HAKGLLGLSPKK
-721 ISREKGLAEDS
+721 ELAEDS

-737 LNAAYREA
+737 RNAAYTEA
-745 IRNLRAALNGVS
+745 IRTLRAAINGVS
-757 SYRPIRSLVIT
+757 NYRPIRNLVIT

-773 EGKSTTAAQ
+773 EGTSTTAAQ
-782 LALAYVKAGKRVLL
+782 LALAYAKTGKKVLL
-796 VDANFSRPTLDPH
+796 VDANFSHPTLDPH
-809 LLVCSTPRK
+809 LLVCSTAKK
-818 FKVASRVGFTDV
+818 FKVDSGVGFTDV
-830 LKGKASCTDAIIQLA
+830 LKGKASCADAIIQLA

-868 ASAIMAKLCQDFD
+868 ASAVMAKLCMDFE

-900 AVADAVL
+900 GVADGVL

-916 AKQVSDAMSAL
+916 AKQVSEAVSAL

-938 LNQVKSNVV
+938 LNQVKSNDV

-952 SYHLEATDSFIL
+952 SYHLEAINTNDSIIL